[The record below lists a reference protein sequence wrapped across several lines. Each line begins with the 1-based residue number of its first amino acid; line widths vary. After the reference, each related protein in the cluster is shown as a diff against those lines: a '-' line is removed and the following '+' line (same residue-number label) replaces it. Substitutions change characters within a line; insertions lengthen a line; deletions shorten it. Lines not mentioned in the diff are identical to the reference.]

1 VVSALLLAPWS
12 FSLFGADAATFGAQP
27 RASLSFATVLR
38 FHTGRAGAGIA
49 PWGIVAAAIVPLAIA
64 TGPRLRWAM
73 RAWVLA
79 AISFA
84 VAWLPGR
91 ISAGA
96 TSLAPDGVL
105 VAAAIGLAF
114 AAGLGVAAVLD
125 DLRRFH
131 FGWRQVMLIV
141 AGAGLVLAVLGF
153 SADTFSGRYGLRA
166 ADWPGSY
173 SWMTDNP
180 PAGGFRVL
188 WVGDP
193 NILPADAKVSGDV
206 GFALTRFGPGDARA
220 SWAAPEQHADRVLA
234 AMIASAASDSTVR
247 LGHLLAPAGVRYVA
261 FVTRAAPKSGL
272 SGRDEKPI
280 GDALGR
286 QLDLTLS
293 RVDDS
298 GVVYQNDAWI
308 PMQAVVPPGDNRV
321 QIDGRDP
328 QPAAIRSEPDG
339 VTGAGSNRAQ
349 SIGPGTL
356 LWSEAANPNWVATSS
371 GRNLARRDAFGWT
384 NAFALDGSAPVR
396 VHYSESSAAG
406 WARAGEIAL
415 WAMLIVV
422 WFATRRSRVVARS
435 IAGRAVASV
444 PVDRQPVDPDQ
455 VDSPVGT

>member
-1 VVSALLLAPWS
+1 
-12 FSLFGADAATFGAQP
+12 
-27 RASLSFATVLR
+27 
-38 FHTGRAGAGIA
+38 
-49 PWGIVAAAIVPLAIA
+49 
-64 TGPRLRWAM
+64 
-73 RAWVLA
+73 
-79 AISFA
+79 
-84 VAWLPGR
+84 
-91 ISAGA
+91 
-96 TSLAPDGVL
+96 VL

-166 ADWPGSY
+166 ADWPGTY

-188 WVGDP
+188 WIGDP

-220 SWAAPEQHADRVLA
+220 SWAAPAQHADRVLA
-234 AMIASAASDSTVR
+234 GMIASAASDSTVR

-272 SGRDEKPI
+272 RGRDETPI
-280 GDALGR
+280 ADALAR

-308 PMQAVVPPGDNRV
+308 PMHAVVPTGDNSV

-328 QPAAIRSEPDG
+328 QQAAIRSEPDG
-339 VTGAGSNRAQ
+339 VTGVGSSLAEGV
-349 SIGPGTL
+349 GPGTL
-356 LWSEAANPNWVATSS
+356 LWSEAANPNWVATSN
-371 GRNLARRDAFGWT
+371 GRSLSRRDAFGWT
-384 NAFALDGSAPVR
+384 NAFALDASEPVR
-396 VHYSESSAAG
+396 VHYSGSTAAG
-406 WARAGEIAL
+406 WARAGEVAL
-415 WAMLIVV
+415 WVVLLLV

-435 IAGRAVASV
+435 VAGRDADSA
-444 PVDRQPVDPDQ
+444 PADPKPVDPQ
-455 VDSPVGT
+455 AVDSPVGA